1 MNFMND
7 SKHQKKTL
15 ATTEAA
21 FYEGIFLM
29 VLLQLLF
36 DIFYHCPDY
45 SDYSEEIAGA
55 LAARINCQKQLIAVK
70 ENGVSKPT
78 FIIIILFEISV
89 L

>member
-1 MNFMND
+1 MKD
-7 SKHQKKTL
+7 PWL
-15 ATTEAA
+15 PLPA
-21 FYEGIFLM
+21 
-29 VLLQLLF
+29 LF
-36 DIFYHCPDY
+36 PGGET
-45 SDYSEEIAGA
+45 EEIAGA